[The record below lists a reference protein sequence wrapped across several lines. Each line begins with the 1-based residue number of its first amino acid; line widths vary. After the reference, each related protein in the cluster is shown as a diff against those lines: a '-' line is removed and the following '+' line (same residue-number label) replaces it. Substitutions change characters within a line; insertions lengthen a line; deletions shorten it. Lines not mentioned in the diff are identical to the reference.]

1 MNNIIIEVYV
11 RLINEYY
18 SIMEQ
23 SNILKTI
30 ENYRFIIYVGLTTI
44 NHIFKINLI
53 ATKNIQTTYYYCE
66 KACYCYLE
74 YIEQINK
81 TEILNN
87 LNINDVVK
95 FVYKE
100 TIVYNDD
107 KPDIQSVNTH
117 FSNVVISENLK
128 KLFVILPRVSTILLN
143 WNNDYIDE
151 NIQSIICQKYL
162 LKYLY
167 IFNENNVTEYID
179 YFETILEKTKMD
191 KDVYIEFLEQFH
203 RKIKNKKNICG
214 DEIKYKIMMFI
225 SNHNNNNDNTK
236 INDIKQFIKMYI

>member
-11 RLINEYY
+11 RLVNEYY
-18 SIMEQ
+18 SIMLQ

-44 NHIFKINLI
+44 NHVFKINLI

-107 KPDIQSVNTH
+107 KPDVQLVNTH
-117 FSNVVISENLK
+117 FSKIVISDNLK
-128 KLFVILPRVSTILLN
+128 NLFTMLTRISTILLN
-143 WNNDYIDE
+143 WNNDCIDE
-151 NIQSIICQKYL
+151 NVQSILCQKYL
-162 LKYLY
+162 QKYLY

-179 YFETILEKTKMD
+179 YLETILEKTKMD
-191 KDVYIEFLEQFH
+191 KDEYIDFLEQFH
-203 RKIKNKKNICG
+203 KKIKNKKNVG
-214 DEIKYKIMMFI
+214 ENEIKYKIMMFI
-225 SNHNNNNDNTK
+225 SNHNNNNGNSKIDN
-236 INDIKQFIKMYI
+236 IKQFIKTYI

>member
-1 MNNIIIEVYV
+1 MNNIIIELYV
-11 RLINEYY
+11 RLVNEYY

-30 ENYRFIIYVGLTTI
+30 ENNRFIIYVGLTTI

-53 ATKNIQTTYYYCE
+53 ATKNIQTTYYFCE

-100 TIVYNDD
+100 TILYNDD
-107 KPDIQSVNTH
+107 KPDIQLVNTH
-117 FSNVVISENLK
+117 FSNVVISD
-128 KLFVILPRVSTILLN
+128 KLNFLFTILTRISTILLN

-151 NIQSIICQKYL
+151 NTQSIICQKYL
-162 LKYLY
+162 LKYLH
-167 IFNENNVTEYID
+167 IFNEKNNSEYID
-179 YFETILEKTKMD
+179 YLETILEKTKMD
-191 KDVYIEFLEQFH
+191 KDIYIEFIEHFH
-203 RKIKNKKNICG
+203 KKIKNKKNTHSE
-214 DEIKYKIMMFI
+214 DEIKYKIMMFMRDY
-225 SNHNNNNDNTK
+225 NNNNNNK
-236 INDIKQFIKMYI
+236 ISDIKQFIKTYI